1 MKRNAKKFLSML
13 LSVSMAFGVWTMPVY
28 ATQTGNTDDTV
39 AAVSETEQNGQNVEA
54 PQENTAE
61 VQQDDTTAPQETEE
75 AQLQETAAE
84 SQQDTE
90 ETAVQ
95 DTEAAPQQETEETAK
110 PQQKKQKK
118 SAKEKAAN
126 KDTEISVSANGTDV
140 TIDVSKIDVP
150 HINVNE
156 PLMTTYAEIDESDP
170 QIQTFRAEL
179 KEAEVTDED
188 TGDKV
193 DLTQEQ
199 IDNAVG
205 MFQQY
210 LDYRKK
216 HADVLGVQN
225 PFYLQ
230 FNDNKDKLGM
240 LGEMLTLAGVSV
252 DKVRNGEYSYDDLLG
267 MILNFQYG
275 DSFGVE
281 YYGDTVE
288 AKRDEAL
295 KTVEESGA
303 QTDEQKLLVLNTW
316 LAQNNTFDM
325 SYIMN
330 QMDPDNPVMVAKD
343 PQ

>member
-140 TIDVSKIDVP
+140 TIDVSQIDVP

-193 DLTQEQ
+193 DSDT
-199 IDNAVG
+199 G
-205 MFQQY
+205 
-210 LDYRKK
+210 
-216 HADVLGVQN
+216 AD
-225 PFYLQ
+225 
-230 FNDNKDKLGM
+230 
-240 LGEMLTLAGVSV
+240 
-252 DKVRNGEYSYDDLLG
+252 
-267 MILNFQYG
+267 
-275 DSFGVE
+275 
-281 YYGDTVE
+281 
-288 AKRDEAL
+288 
-295 KTVEESGA
+295 
-303 QTDEQKLLVLNTW
+303 
-316 LAQNNTFDM
+316 
-325 SYIMN
+325 
-330 QMDPDNPVMVAKD
+330 
-343 PQ
+343 